1 LNNVKIML
9 EIIYPVILNKI
20 QRKIILNNY
29 ILIDDIC
36 IFDFIK

>member
-1 LNNVKIML
+1 ML

-20 QRKIILNNY
+20 RRKIILNNY